1 MQCHSELCPRPR
13 GSSSVAWLILPLGSR
28 LLWCLSSPET
38 SHEDT
43 TIAVHLADI
52 KMCCPW
58 PGGHGF
64 ETQLGLTQVYP
75 ISIAIANSNSN
86 SLAKQ
91 RTVLLTINTDKERNE
106 AENYVSIKG
115 FQTGKRKL

>member
-1 MQCHSELCPRPR
+1 MRIQL
-13 GSSSVAWLILPLGSR
+13 
-28 LLWCLSSPET
+28 
-38 SHEDT
+38 
-43 TIAVHLADI
+43 AVLLADL

-58 PGGHGF
+58 PIGHGF

-91 RTVLLTINTDKERNE
+91 RTVLLIINTDKERKE
-106 AENYVSIKG
+106 AENYVSVKG
-115 FQTGKRKL
+115 FQTGKREL